1 MSSPDDTSPP
11 GSGLEGAVSPSQ
23 AIIEAVA
30 AREGVDPTEIE
41 PPAYEPLYS
50 VINPEA
56 LDSLFRD
63 TTHGSH
69 SHSPSHSHSHSQE
82 TQVDSLTETPS
93 QSGTGVETEV
103 EDEDEAETG
112 TEAETK
118 TKPEAG
124 AGTGTD
130 TETGTKSTSQPGSH
144 GHVEL
149 EYEGYVVTVYSDGR
163 VALEDST
170 PDDSVGAVDT

>member
-63 TTHGSH
+63 AAAH
-69 SHSPSHSHSHSQE
+69 SSPRSRSRE
-82 TQVDSLTETPS
+82 TQTDAPPAASS
-93 QSGTGVETEV
+93 Q
-103 EDEDEAETG
+103 TG
-112 TEAETK
+112 TRTL
-118 TKPEAG
+118 G
-124 AGTGTD
+124 R
-130 TETGTKSTSQPGSH
+130 
-144 GHVEL
+144 VEL
-149 EYEGYVVTVYSDGR
+149 EYEGYLITVYSNGQ
-163 VALEDST
+163 VELEESTSSDS
-170 PDDSVGAVDT
+170 A